1 MHFNNLNNTKSECR
15 ICQIKISYRA
25 GSTNNL
31 HRHIRTVHPTVQLEE
46 KRQASVPATEHENA
60 SASTGTVAAAV
71 STATPQASGTPRP
84 VATQS
89 SISQYMPKAMTPARQ
104 NTVDEELAKMIA
116 SDFQPFSIVE
126 DKGFRSYSHALN
138 PMYVLPSRKTLSQTT
153 IPRLYDRERAS
164 LQERV
169 QKVTAVCLTTD
180 CWTSRTTT
188 SFMSVTCHFIENYK
202 MVSCLLDCF
211 EFSDRHTS
219 ENLAEELLRV
229 AKEWQVENK
238 VVCCVSD
245 NAANITKAIK
255 ILKWTHH
262 PCLAQTI
269 NLVVRDGLKVMKPT
283 LDKVKAMVEFF
294 HKSTIATEKLKST
307 QRQMGMPELRPKQ

>member
-1 MHFNNLNNTKSECR
+1 MSDSRKRSSIWMHFIICDNTKAECR
-15 ICQIKISYRA
+15 ICKMKLSYRA

-31 HRHIRTVHPTVQLEE
+31 HRHMRTVHPTVQLEE
-46 KRQASVPATEHENA
+46 KRQASVSATA
-60 SASTGTVAAAV
+60 SASTTTVAAAAAV
-71 STATPQASGTPRP
+71 STLQTSGTPQPTAR
-84 VATQS
+84 QS
-89 SISQYMPKAMTPARQ
+89 SISQFMPKAMTPARQ
-104 NTVDEELAKMIA
+104 NAIDEELAKMIA
-116 SDFQPFSIVE
+116 RDFQPFSVVE
-126 DKGFRSYSHALN
+126 DKGFRSYTQDLN
-138 PMYVLPSRKTLSQTT
+138 PMYVLPSRKTLSQKT

-169 QKVTAVCLTTD
+169 KEATAVCLTTD

-211 EFSDRHTS
+211 EFSDRHTA

-245 NAANITKAIK
+245 NAAKHNQS
-255 ILKWTHH
+255 H
-262 PCLAQTI
+262 
-269 NLVVRDGLKVMKPT
+269 
-283 LDKVKAMVEFF
+283 
-294 HKSTIATEKLKST
+294 
-307 QRQMGMPELRPKQ
+307 